1 MCPCLLFACPLQL
14 AVLVGNVGDFA
25 VKVATAFFGS
35 YLFLTNG
42 LKLAS
47 TLVPPPYG
55 PSLLA
60 FNTFKPEL
68 SLALSSSSVDTLIG
82 SPYIYGPAIGLVL
95 LTIVGTA
102 VQVRLL
108 KAAQTSDME
117 SLIRK

>member
-1 MCPCLLFACPLQL
+1 M
-14 AVLVGNVGDFA
+14 LVGNVGDFA
-25 VKVATAFFGS
+25 VKLACAFFGA
-35 YLFLTNG
+35 YLALTNG
-42 LKLAS
+42 LKLAAA
-47 TLVPPPYG
+47 LVPPPYG

-68 SLALSSSSVDTLIG
+68 SLSLSSSSVSTLIG
-82 SPYIYGPAIGLVL
+82 SPYIYGPAIGLAVL
-95 LTIVGTA
+95 TLAGVV